1 MLDDD
6 VTPADSA
13 RNGCVKRRALRI
25 FPVSQ
30 LGNDEVCLETGLSNL
45 THDRT
50 AVDGEVSKVG
60 EQLLGTVL
68 TLDKL
73 EEIRGIVN
81 ELKYGAVSIEE
92 MW

>member
-6 VTPADSA
+6 ITPADSA
-13 RNGCVKRRALRI
+13 GNRCVKRGTLWI

-30 LGNDEVCLETGLSNL
+30 LGNDKICLETGLSNL
-45 THDRT
+45 TLNRT
-50 AVDGEVSKVG
+50 AVDGEVSKVS

-81 ELKYGAVSIEE
+81 ELECGTVSIEE
-92 MW
+92 M